1 MQVHLLTVYNKWKFL
16 TFVLE
21 FLASRYGAVLI
32 PSALGAL
39 HDLAQDSELA
49 KLLNTFVHE
58 KSG

>member
-1 MQVHLLTVYNKWKFL
+1 MQVHLLTFKFL

-21 FLASRYGAVLI
+21 SLASRYGAVLI
-32 PSALGAL
+32 PSAPGAL